1 MSSAVLVREKSMKS
15 ALLWTNILG
24 EPLFTLY
31 AFIPFILYKHMGATA
46 LQIALLTMLKPVV
59 TTLSFYW
66 SSSVKDSSHKLRS
79 NVVWAGILMRLPFLF
94 CPWFPSI
101 EYMIFAAANYMFFY
115 RAASPS
121 WLEMLRLNVSIKER
135 SKLFSLS
142 SAIAYLEGVF
152 ISLGVGLVL
161 DKDASVCYGLFFIA
175 AVLGL
180 ITVIAQNEVQLE
192 PFKNQSKQESFKE
205 KVLKPWMES
214 WKILKEQKDF
224 FHFQKGF
231 MICGFGIM
239 LIQPALPIFAVDFL
253 GVSYFEILSA
263 ISIAKGLGYVF
274 SSPFW
279 ARFLDRFNIF
289 TVSTLIFA
297 MMGAFPFVLLL
308 AVFNPFWLFFAYFLY
323 GIGQGGSHL
332 VWNLSGPY
340 FSKGENS
347 LSFTSVG
354 VVLAGLRGS
363 IAPPL
368 GSILVNFY
376 STVFVLILGS
386 LFCFISCFVF
396 SPVSN
401 LLKKT
406 SS

>member
-1 MSSAVLVREKSMKS
+1 MSSLGLVREKSMKS

-66 SSSVKDSSHKLRS
+66 SSSVRDSSHKLRL

-94 CPWFPSI
+94 CPWFPSV

-115 RAASPS
+115 RAASPC
-121 WLEMLRLNVSIKER
+121 WLEMLRLNISAKER

-161 DKDASVCYGLFFIA
+161 DRDPAVCYGLFFIA

-180 ITVIAQNEVQLE
+180 ITVIAQNEVHLE
-192 PFKNQSKQESFKE
+192 PFENHPKQESFKQ
-205 KVLKPWMES
+205 KILKPWVES
-214 WKILKEQKDF
+214 WKILQEQKDF

-297 MMGAFPFVLLL
+297 VMGVFPFVLLL
-308 AVFNPFWLFFAYFLY
+308 AVFNSFWLFLAYFLY

-368 GSILVNFY
+368 GSLLVSSY
-376 STVFVLILGS
+376 STIFVFILGS
-386 LFCFISCFVF
+386 MFCFGSCFIF
-396 SPVSN
+396 SPVKKF
-401 LLKKT
+401 LRKT